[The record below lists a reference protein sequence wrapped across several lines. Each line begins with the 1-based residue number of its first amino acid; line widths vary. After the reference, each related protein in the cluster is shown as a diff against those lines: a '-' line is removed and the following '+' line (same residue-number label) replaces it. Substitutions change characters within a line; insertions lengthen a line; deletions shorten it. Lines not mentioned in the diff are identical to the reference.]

1 MLLILYVYIELYKQ
15 TQENYYLFKSV
26 KATKFKNR
34 KKKLFFDLPDVID
47 KSMLTEV

>member
-1 MLLILYVYIELYKQ
+1 MLLILYVYIEPYKQ

-34 KKKLFFDLPDVID
+34 KKKAILPDLID